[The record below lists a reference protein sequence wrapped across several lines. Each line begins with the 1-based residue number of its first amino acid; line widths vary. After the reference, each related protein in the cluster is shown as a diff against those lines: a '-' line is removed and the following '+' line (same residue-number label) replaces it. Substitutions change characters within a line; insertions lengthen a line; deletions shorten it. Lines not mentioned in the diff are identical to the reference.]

1 MMNVHMT
8 GDSDT
13 LSDENQ
19 AVNLGEDFNNFNH
32 NASK

>member
-1 MMNVHMT
+1 MKDAHMT

-19 AVNLGEDFNNFNH
+19 AVNLAEDFNNFNH